1 MLPSGQIERV
11 NRSEIIGSLADIPT
25 RRLAQRL
32 VDAKLRP
39 INQGIYRPK
48 TTLTFREF
56 VESHWKPNLFPT
68 FKPST
73 RSGYTYLLEKYLLP
87 FFGTS
92 NLAEIGRQTVQS
104 FVAQLGQRLAS
115 KSVALAKNLLSKVF
129 TTAIEWGY
137 VQDNPVQRVRLPA
150 RIAQREAVV
159 LTPEQVWQLAAE
171 SCEPFKSMVLR
182 AVLTGLRRGELFA
195 LRWGAVDLERK
206 LIDVRESVY
215 AGQFVA
221 PKTRSS
227 VRTVPMGGALEQI
240 FLCLTPKEVISS
252 ALVFPSQK
260 GTPLCPRNIL
270 RRVIQPACVR
280 AGLPKVGWH
289 SFRHTSATLLY
300 EHEPLRVARAIL
312 GHSDLQTTLG
322 YTHVVPGWQR
332 EAMNR
337 LEREVLFPNV
347 PNIG

>member
-1 MLPSGQIERV
+1 MLYGLAYCSKTAVISGSVRHFS
-11 NRSEIIGSLADIPT
+11 NGFLKRSHTCP
-25 RRLAQRL
+25 RL
-32 VDAKLRP
+32 K
-39 INQGIYRPK
+39 
-48 TTLTFREF
+48 TFREF
-56 VESHWKPNLFPT
+56 VESHWKANLFPT

-73 RSGYTYLLEKYLLP
+73 RSGYTYLLEKYLP

-104 FVAQLGQRLAS
+104 FVAQLGQRLAP

-137 VQDNPVQRVRLPA
+137 VQDNPAQRVRLPA

-159 LTPEQVWQLAAE
+159 LTPEQVRQLAAE
-171 SCEPFKSMVLR
+171 LCEPFKSMVLI
-182 AVLTGLRRGELFA
+182 AVLTGLRTGELFA
-195 LRWGAVDLERK
+195 LRWGAGDLERK
-206 LIDVRESVY
+206 LIHVRESVY
-215 AGQFVA
+215 AGRFVA

-280 AGLPKVGWH
+280 AGPPKVRWH
-289 SFRHTSATLLY
+289 SLHHTSATLLH
-300 EHEPLRVARAIL
+300 EHEPLRVAQAI
-312 GHSDLQTTLG
+312 
-322 YTHVVPGWQR
+322 
-332 EAMNR
+332 
-337 LEREVLFPNV
+337 
-347 PNIG
+347 